1 MSDRKLKRELGLL
14 HAVMLGVGASIGAG
28 VFVMLGQAAAM
39 AGPAVIVV
47 VVLSGVINLLTIFS
61 FCELGAAM
69 PEAGGEHLYIK
80 VAYGGL
86 PAFITGWFEWM
97 SEMFYAVLM
106 AVGSATMIS
115 YWIPVNI
122 PITAIVIILIF
133 TVINVRGA
141 KGSGTTAVVLGLTVL
156 VILTMYA
163 ATGLHHGFR
172 ADAFQPFM
180 SKGVFGILGATAF
193 LFVIYLGSEDIVVAQ
208 GEIKDPGK
216 TLPRAILLNAGLLI
230 AVYSI
235 TAYVTVG
242 MVPPEILGELSAPL
256 AFVAEKTMGWV
267 GATVLTIAGLAAALS
282 SLNTAIMAQSR
293 VVYSMSKDGYFPKA
307 LSAIHRR
314 FGTPHISV
322 IVTSL
327 FTLVFTAIGA
337 IEFAAYAASFGF
349 IIGYS
354 LTNLAL
360 MKLRRARP
368 HLKRPFKAPL
378 YPFAPIIGIVASLG
392 LLPFM
397 DPRVLVLGAGLGVLA
412 LLAYYLSMVGYY
424 RIRIAFGG
432 MSLGT
437 GGFVALLAYMIET
450 GLVPLAMPPILL
462 YVLILI
468 SAVSVMAGVLNL
480 TTRTRKIF

>member
-1 MSDRKLKRELGLL
+1 
-14 HAVMLGVGASIGAG
+14 MLGVGASIGAG

-156 VILTMYA
+156 VILAIYA

-208 GEIKDPGK
+208 GEIKNPCG
-216 TLPRAILLNAGLLI
+216 TLDCCLLNYCVRHSWNGSTRDSRRAIRAFGFCGGED
-230 AVYSI
+230 YG
-235 TAYVTVG
+235 VG
-242 MVPPEILGELSAPL
+242 RSD
-256 AFVAEKTMGWV
+256 
-267 GATVLTIAGLAAALS
+267 GAHDRWTRC
-282 SLNTAIMAQSR
+282 R
-293 VVYSMSKDGYFPKA
+293 VV
-307 LSAIHRR
+307 
-314 FGTPHISV
+314 
-322 IVTSL
+322 
-327 FTLVFTAIGA
+327 
-337 IEFAAYAASFGF
+337 
-349 IIGYS
+349 
-354 LTNLAL
+354 
-360 MKLRRARP
+360 
-368 HLKRPFKAPL
+368 
-378 YPFAPIIGIVASLG
+378 
-392 LLPFM
+392 
-397 DPRVLVLGAGLGVLA
+397 
-412 LLAYYLSMVGYY
+412 
-424 RIRIAFGG
+424 
-432 MSLGT
+432 
-437 GGFVALLAYMIET
+437 
-450 GLVPLAMPPILL
+450 
-462 YVLILI
+462 
-468 SAVSVMAGVLNL
+468 VS
-480 TTRTRKIF
+480 